1 MKGAFENKWS
11 VIGIAIFC
19 SILWGSA
26 FPVLKLSYEELQMAP
41 DDTIA
46 KIVFAGARF
55 LLAGLIVLTFLLIVK
70 PKSILVTRR
79 QFLIL
84 IILGV
89 VQTALQYY
97 FFYNGLA
104 KVTGMQGSILNASGT
119 FFAVLLAHYYYKNDK
134 LTWQKTLGLIAGF
147 GGIILSNWGQE
158 FSLNFEF
165 TGEGF
170 MILSGL
176 TSAIAT
182 IMAKELATGIHPF
195 AITGWQLSLGAT
207 ILLLI
212 GVPQLNEGAITF
224 TPFGW
229 GLFVYSALLSS
240 IAFALWYSLLKY
252 NNAGEISMYKFI
264 VPVAGSVLSA
274 MLIPDERFTISIFA
288 GMAMV
293 AVGIVIINYK
303 GRSQLSTNARKNC
316 LIVRRGS
323 RKK

>member
-1 MKGAFENKWS
+1 MRSLFQNKWS
-11 VIGIAIFC
+11 VIGIAVFC

-26 FPVLKLSYEELQMAP
+26 FPVLKISYEELQMAP

-55 LLAGLIVLTFLLIVK
+55 LLAGLIVLVILLFINA
-70 PKSILVTRR
+70 KSILVTRR
-79 QFLIL
+79 QFMVL

-89 VQTALQYY
+89 VQTAFQYY

-134 LTWQKTLGLIAGF
+134 LNWQKAVGLIAGF
-147 GGIILSNWGQE
+147 GGIIVANWGQE
-158 FSLNFEF
+158 FTLTFQL

-176 TSAIAT
+176 TSAVAT

-195 AITGWQLSLGAT
+195 AITGWQLSLGAI

-212 GVPQLNEGAITF
+212 GLPQLNEGAMVF
-224 TPFGW
+224 TPLGW
-229 GLFVYSALLSS
+229 GLFIYSAFLSS
-240 IAFALWYSLLKY
+240 VAFALWYSLLKY
-252 NNAGEISMYKFI
+252 NQAGEISMYKFL

-274 MLIPDERFTISIFA
+274 MFIPDERLTLSIFA
-288 GMAMV
+288 GMALV
-293 AVGIVIINYK
+293 ALGIITINYK
-303 GRSQLSTNARKNC
+303 GKSDKR
-316 LIVRRGS
+316 IVKQG
-323 RKK
+323 

>member
-1 MKGAFENKWS
+1 MKGLFQNKWS
-11 VIGIAIFC
+11 VIGIAVFC

-26 FPVLKLSYEELQMAP
+26 FPVLKVSYEELQMAP

-46 KIVFAGARF
+46 KIVFAGGRF
-55 LLAGLIVLTFLLIVK
+55 LLAGLIVLAILLLMNA
-70 PKSILVTRR
+70 KSILVTRR
-79 QFLIL
+79 QFMVL

-119 FFAVLLAHYYYKNDK
+119 FFAVLLAHYYYKNDR
-134 LTWQKTLGLIAGF
+134 LNWQKTVGLIAGF

-158 FSLNFEF
+158 FSLSFQF

-176 TSAIAT
+176 TSAVAT

-195 AITGWQLSLGAT
+195 AITGWQLTLGAI

-212 GVPQLNEGAITF
+212 GVPQLSEGAMVF
-224 TPFGW
+224 TPLGW
-229 GLFVYSALLSS
+229 GLFFYSAILSS
-240 IAFALWYSLLKY
+240 VAFALWYSLLKY

-264 VPVAGSVLSA
+264 VPVAGSLLSA
-274 MLIPDERFTISIFA
+274 MFIPDERLTLSIFA
-288 GMAMV
+288 GMALV
-293 AVGIVIINYK
+293 AVGIIIINYK
-303 GRSQLSTNARKNC
+303 GKSRSDLKDGNVART
-316 LIVRRGS
+316 
-323 RKK
+323 

>member
-1 MKGAFENKWS
+1 MKSLFQNKWS
-11 VIGIAIFC
+11 VIGIAVFC

-26 FPVLKLSYEELQMAP
+26 FPVLKVSYEELQMAP

-46 KIVFAGARF
+46 KIVFAGGRF
-55 LLAGLIVLTFLLIVK
+55 LLAGLIVLVILLFMNA
-70 PKSILVTRR
+70 KSILVTRR
-79 QFLIL
+79 QFMVL

-119 FFAVLLAHYYYKNDK
+119 FFAVLLAHYYYKNDR
-134 LTWQKTLGLIAGF
+134 LNWQKTVGLIAGF

-158 FSLNFEF
+158 FSLSFQF

-176 TSAIAT
+176 TSAVAT

-195 AITGWQLSLGAT
+195 AITGWQLTLGAV

-212 GVPQLNEGAITF
+212 GIPQLSEGAMVF
-224 TPFGW
+224 TPLGW
-229 GLFVYSALLSS
+229 GLFIYSALLSAV
-240 IAFALWYSLLKY
+240 AFALWYSLLKY

-264 VPVAGSVLSA
+264 VPVAGSLLSA
-274 MLIPDERFTISIFA
+274 MFIPDERLTLSIFA
-288 GMAMV
+288 GMALV
-293 AVGIVIINYK
+293 AVGIIIINYK
-303 GRSQLSTNARKNC
+303 GKKHTAIQGRTTIKNE
-316 LIVRRGS
+316 S
-323 RKK
+323 